1 MDTMQAIQDYEESR
15 NQNHK
20 AQILQALLDDDAKL
34 VKSLGWPYVDDA
46 RKLSEQGVIK
56 LPKGF

>member
-15 NQNHK
+15 NQNQK
-20 AQILQALLDDDAKL
+20 AQILQALLDNEPNL
-34 VKSLGWPYVDDA
+34 VKKLGWPYTSDA
-46 RKLSEQGVIK
+46 KRMARQGVIK

>member
-20 AQILQALLDDDAKL
+20 AQILQALLDNEPKL
-34 VKSLGWPYVDDA
+34 VKSLGKPYTSDA
-46 RKLSEQGVIK
+46 KRLSRQGVIK
-56 LPKGF
+56 LPAGF